1 MAEPSPTEPPEGQ
14 EPEELEGQKP
24 AVAAEPA
31 TEPEPPEAKT
41 YPESYVRQLRAESGN
56 YRKRLAELEEKLQDI
71 EDADKSESER
81 LTKRLTAA
89 EQRAQDAE
97 TGLLRYQVAAERGLD
112 SRAAS
117 FLTGS
122 TREEMELRAE
132 ELAGLLAEQTPGT
145 TRSASFDG
153 GARVP
158 APQAGPPE
166 EEHNDFLMRALGRA
180 PNR

>member
-14 EPEELEGQKP
+14 EPEELEGKKP

-31 TEPEPPEAKT
+31 TEPEPEAKT
-41 YPESYVRQLRAESGN
+41 YPESYVRQLRAELGTR
-56 YRKRLAELEEKLQDI
+56 RKSEAEALEKLQEI
-71 EDADKSESER
+71 EDANKSEHQKAIARAEKAER
-81 LTKRLTAA
+81 ERD
-89 EQRAQDAE
+89 EVM
-97 TGLLRYQVAAERGLD
+97 TGLLRHEVAAEHGLEKW
-112 SRAAS
+112 AS
-117 FLTGS
+117 FLHGS
-122 TREEMELRAE
+122 TREEMEHRAE
-132 ELAGLLAEQTPGT
+132 ELTGLLAEQQTPVT

-158 APQAGPPE
+158 APQSGKPE